1 MNRVESHIIRN
12 SKELDELS
20 FCSKNLYN
28 RANYIIRQ
36 KFIET
41 SKLKEQGLVSN
52 AIYLNYNEIEKE
64 LKSIEDF
71 NLLSSQTRQS
81 ILRLLDKNWR
91 SFFSSIKDWSNNKNK
106 YKGKPNLPK
115 YLDKTGRNILIYPGQ
130 NIFITKG
137 FLKVPKSSIKVKT
150 KISKS
155 NLKEVRIIS
164 QGNRNFKIEVVYNK
178 ELKDLC
184 LPKSRV
190 FGIDIGL
197 NNLLAITSNQ
207 IDVQNYLL
215 NGRPLKSINQFYNK
229 RLSEL
234 KSVLEIVNGCKKS
247 KSIISL
253 NFKRKNKIND
263 YLHKTSRTLIN
274 LCIDNNIGKIVIGHN
289 VGWKQDI
296 SIGKRNNQNF
306 VQIPFNKLIQMIQYK
321 AEDVGIEV
329 FFTEESYTS
338 KIDHLA
344 LEEMKHQEN
353 YLGKRIKRGLFK
365 SSLGVELNADINGA
379 IGMLRKTNEVS
390 TEFLKTLGNRGCV
403 SQPIKLNC

>member
-1 MNRVESHIIRN
+1 MHRTESHIIRN

-41 SKLKEQGLVSN
+41 SKQKEDGLVPN
-52 AIYLNYNEIEKE
+52 AIYLNYNEVEKE
-64 LKSIEDF
+64 LKSIEEF
-71 NLLSSQTRQS
+71 NLLSSQTKQS
-81 ILRLLDKNWR
+81 VLRLLDKNWR
-91 SFFSSIKDWSNNKNK
+91 SFFSSIKDWSKDKSK

-137 FLKVPKSSIKVKT
+137 FLKIPKSSTKVKT
-150 KISKS
+150 KILKKD
-155 NLKEVRIIS
+155 LKEVRIVS
-164 QGNRNFKIEVVYNK
+164 QGNKNFKVEIIYNK
-178 ELKDLC
+178 EQVDLG

-207 IDVQNYLL
+207 IEIPNYLV
-215 NGRPLKSINQFYNK
+215 NGRPLKSLNQYYNK
-229 RLSEL
+229 KLSKL
-234 KSVLEIVNGCKKS
+234 KSTLEIVNGVKKS
-247 KSIISL
+247 KSIVSL

-263 YLHKTSRTLIN
+263 YLHKASRILIN
-274 LCIDNNIGKIVIGHN
+274 LCISNNIGKIVIGHN
-289 VGWKQDI
+289 IGWKQDI

-306 VQIPFNKLIQMIQYK
+306 VNVPFNRLIQMIQYK
-321 AEDVGIEV
+321 AEELGIEV
-329 FFTEESYTS
+329 LLTEESYTS

-365 SSLGVELNADINGA
+365 SSLGIELNADINGA
-379 IGMLRKTNEVS
+379 IGILRKTNEVS

-403 SQPIKLNC
+403 SQPVKLNC